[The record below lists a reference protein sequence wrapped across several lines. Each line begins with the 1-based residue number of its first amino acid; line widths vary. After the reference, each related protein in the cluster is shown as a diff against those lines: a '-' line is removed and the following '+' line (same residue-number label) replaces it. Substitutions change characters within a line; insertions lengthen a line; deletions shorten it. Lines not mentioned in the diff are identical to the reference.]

1 MFNTKMD
8 VEATPDRVFALAQL
22 IDSGTGAY
30 TRDDLR
36 EMMEPKELEGNSSRF
51 SNFFRVL
58 KELGIA
64 EESDGAYSMS
74 EAFKG
79 HVGNFDDF
87 RRKINSKL
95 SEYSNGPF
103 CLLTKVYL
111 QKFPEIITDMK
122 GSIRLTNNDV
132 RLTLDEAYQQEQ
144 RLRGIEP
151 APLDAP
157 QIRAWR
163 FWGSALGFG
172 YMIGDDGSV
181 FLADPT
187 EYYLDLLKSKGIV
200 SGMELS
206 VSEMID
212 RLSPDINLLMTAEQR
227 ANRQI
232 PYVFSKAITALP
244 EDVLRRTNI
253 LDAESWTLNL
263 DKGEMELVSHI
274 TVGDLERGA
283 K

>member
-22 IDSGTGAY
+22 IDSGKGAY

-64 EESDGAYSMS
+64 EESDAAYSIS

-95 SEYSNGPF
+95 SEYSDGPF
-103 CLLTKVYL
+103 YLLTKVYL
-111 QKFPEIITDMK
+111 QKFPEIIKDMK

-132 RLTLDEAYQQEQ
+132 RLALDEAYQQEQ
-144 RLRGIEP
+144 KLQGITP
-151 APLDAP
+151 APLDAT

-172 YMIGDDGSV
+172 YGIDKEGTI
-181 FLADPT
+181 FLADPA
-187 EYYLDLLKSKGIV
+187 EYFLDLLKIKGV
-200 SGMELS
+200 TSGMELS
-206 VSEMID
+206 VSQLIEK
-212 RLSPDINLLMTAEQR
+212 LSPDIDLLMTAEQR

-232 PYVFSKAITALP
+232 PYVFSKAISALP
-244 EDVLRRTNI
+244 EDVFRKTNI
-253 LDAESWTLNL
+253 LDTESWTLNL
-263 DKGEMELVSHI
+263 DEGETEQVSHI

-283 K
+283 G